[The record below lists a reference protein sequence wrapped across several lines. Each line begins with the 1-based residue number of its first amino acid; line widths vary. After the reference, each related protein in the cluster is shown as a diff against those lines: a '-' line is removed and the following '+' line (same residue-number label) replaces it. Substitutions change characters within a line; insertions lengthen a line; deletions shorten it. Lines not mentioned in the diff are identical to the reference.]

1 MEFPLDTEDKRNS
14 GMKITHAGRRRWWVC
29 VFAALLAGFG
39 VYAGW
44 ILFGNG
50 TRAAGQ
56 APPSPPSVPV
66 VAVAAKQGDIHIYI
80 TGIGTVTALYTVTVH
95 TRVNGEIMKVLFKE
109 GDIVKKGSLLVQID
123 PRPYAAAVLQAEGQL
138 ARDKALL
145 EEAKVDLKRYDILA
159 KQDSIAR
166 QIRDDQMYLVHQ
178 YEGTV
183 KLDQGNLDAA
193 KLNLFYTRI
202 TAPFTGRIGLRL
214 VDPGNIV
221 QTTDTTGIAVIT
233 KEQPIT
239 VIFPIPEEDL
249 PSVLKKVYAGETLQ
263 VEAYDRAQTRKIATG
278 HLLAPDNQIDTTTG
292 TNRFKAV
299 FENKDN
305 ALFPNQ
311 FVNASLLM
319 ETLSGVTVIPTA
331 ALQRSPKGTYVY
343 LVKEDQT
350 VTVRWVKLG
359 PSEGDRVSIEEGI
372 TPGDLV
378 VVEGAE
384 RLKEG
389 SPVEV
394 QKQGSDSSTKGNG

>member
-1 MEFPLDTEDKRNS
+1 
-14 GMKITHAGRRRWWVC
+14 MKITHAGRRRWWVC

-145 EEAKVDLKRYDILA
+145 ENARIDLKRYEALA
-159 KQDSIAR
+159 AQDSIAL
-166 QIRDDQMYLVHQ
+166 QQRDTQVYLVHQ
-178 YEGTV
+178 YEGAV
-183 KLDQGNLDAA
+183 KLDEGLVQSAKINLG
-193 KLNLFYTRI
+193 FTHI
-202 TAPFTGRIGLRL
+202 TSPFTGRIGLRF

-221 QTTDTTGIAVIT
+221 HTTDTTGIAVIT
-233 KEQPIT
+233 QEQPIT
-239 VIFPIPEEDL
+239 VIFPIPQDSL
-249 PSVLKKVYAGETLQ
+249 LSVLKKLKSGESLQ
-263 VEAYDRAQTRKIATG
+263 VEAFDRAQKQKIAAG
-278 HLLAPDNQIDTTTG
+278 KLLTADNQVDTTTG
-292 TNRFKAV
+292 TIRLKAV
-299 FENKDN
+299 FTNEDG

-319 ETLSGVTVIPTA
+319 ETMRGVTVVPSA
-331 ALQRSPKGTYVY
+331 AIQRSSRGTYVY

-350 VTVRWVKLG
+350 VTVRWVKIG
-359 PSEGDRVSIEEGI
+359 IYEGDIVSIEEGVS
-372 TPGDLV
+372 PNDLV

-389 SPVEV
+389 SKVEV
-394 QKQGSDSSTKGNG
+394 QTQGPDSSGKGN

>member
-1 MEFPLDTEDKRNS
+1 
-14 GMKITHAGRRRWWVC
+14 MKITHAGRRRWWVC

-145 EEAKVDLKRYDILA
+145 ENARIDLKRYEALA
-159 KQDSIAR
+159 AQDSIAL
-166 QIRDDQMYLVHQ
+166 QQRDTQVYLVHQ
-178 YEGTV
+178 YEGAV
-183 KLDQGNLDAA
+183 KLDEGLVQSAKINLG
-193 KLNLFYTRI
+193 FTHI
-202 TAPFTGRIGLRL
+202 TSPFTGRIGLRF

-221 QTTDTTGIAVIT
+221 HTTDTTGIAVIT
-233 KEQPIT
+233 QEQPIT
-239 VIFPIPEEDL
+239 VIFPIPQDSL
-249 PSVLKKVYAGETLQ
+249 LSVLKKLKSGESLQ
-263 VEAYDRAQTRKIATG
+263 VEAFDRGQKQKIAAG
-278 HLLAPDNQIDTTTG
+278 KLLTADNQVDTTTG
-292 TNRFKAV
+292 TIRLKAV
-299 FENKDN
+299 FTNEDG

-319 ETLSGVTVIPTA
+319 ETMRGVTVVPSA
-331 ALQRSPKGTYVY
+331 AIQRSSRGTYVY

-350 VTVRWVKLG
+350 VTVRWVKIG
-359 PSEGDRVSIEEGI
+359 IYEGDIVSIEEGVSPI
-372 TPGDLV
+372 DLV

-389 SPVEV
+389 SKVEV
-394 QKQGSDSSTKGNG
+394 QTQGPDSSGKGN